1 MKRAGSGAASIGLK
15 AKTGRAI
22 AVVLCGPGDS
32 PRLLE
37 RADIG
42 LVDPKIPATGQP
54 HHEVMELPWREA
66 NVAVQP
72 FVKAIEMIASNALAR
87 LVREIQSDDF
97 KVCGVG
103 IVGAGDR
110 NLEKIGNPHIRAH
123 AAEGVLFRKVLETAA
138 DRNGLAK
145 RAFIE
150 KELEELVASELKC
163 TAADLKVRIMQL
175 GRSAGPPWRADQRM
189 AAMAA
194 WLTLVTC

>member
-1 MKRAGSGAASIGLK
+1 VQVRAASIGLK
-15 AKTGRAI
+15 AKTGRAV
-22 AVVLCGPGDS
+22 AVVLYGLGDS
-32 PRLLE
+32 PCLL
-37 RADIG
+37 RRTDIV
-42 LVDPKIPATGQP
+42 LVDPKIPATSQP

-72 FVKAIEMIASNALAR
+72 FVKAIETVAANALAR
-87 LVREIQSDDF
+87 LVREIESDDF

-103 IVGAGDR
+103 IVGAGDP

-123 AAEGVLFRKVLETAA
+123 AAEGVLFRKVLEIAA

-150 KELEELVASELKC
+150 KGLEELLASELKC
-163 TAADLKVRIMQL
+163 TAASLKSRLMQL
-175 GRSAGPPWRADQRM
+175 GRSAGPPWRADQRI

-194 WLTLVTC
+194 WPALITC

>member
-1 MKRAGSGAASIGLK
+1 MQVRAASIGLK
-15 AKTGRAI
+15 AKTGRAV
-22 AVVLCGPGDS
+22 AVVLYGLGDL
-32 PRLLE
+32 PRLLG
-37 RADIG
+37 RTDIV
-42 LVDPKIPATGQP
+42 LVDPKIPATSQP

-72 FVKAIEMIASNALAR
+72 FVKAIETVAADALAR
-87 LVREIQSDDF
+87 LVREIADDF

-103 IVGAGDR
+103 IVGAGDP

-123 AAEGVLFRKVLETAA
+123 AAEGVLFRKVLEIAA

-150 KELEELVASELKC
+150 KGLAELLASELKC
-163 TAADLKVRIMQL
+163 TAASLKSRLMQL
-175 GRSAGPPWRADQRM
+175 GRSAGPPWRADQRI

-194 WLTLVTC
+194 WLTLITC